1 MERPSLEL
9 ADVVQA
15 CGPALAIRTRL
26 TTDQRRALRDVAR
39 CRTAALGGHVES
51 CVGCGHRRIAYNSC
65 RNRHCPKCLAGQQAD
80 WLSREAA
87 NLLPVEYHHV
97 VFTLPAEVNPI
108 GRLNPVAVYDALL
121 GAAARTIREVP
132 ANPKHLGA
140 EVGLLL
146 VLHTWG
152 QTLSYHPHVH
162 GIATGGGLT
171 PDGRWLSC
179 RPGFFL
185 PVRVLS
191 RVFREDFLARMRE
204 AFVRGKLAGFADA
217 AAFAAWVRQLQAKEW
232 VVYSKPPFGGP
243 AQVLKYL
250 ARYTHRVAIG
260 NSRLVELDGGRVS
273 FTYKD
278 YADAARTKVMT
289 LDGVEFLRRWV
300 SHVLPRGFV
309 KVRHYGLLA
318 NRHRVG
324 KLAACRRLLLG
335 SSPGSGVCVA
345 EPAARADRCPM
356 CGLERWE
363 MGGRFG
369 PGREPRCERRRCED
383 SS

>member
-9 ADVVQA
+9 ADVVRA
-15 CGPALAIRTRL
+15 FGGALAARTRL
-26 TTDQRRALRDVAR
+26 ASGQRRALRDAAR
-39 CRTAALGGHVES
+39 CRTAALGGHVQR
-51 CVGCGHRRIAYNSC
+51 CGGCAHARVAYNSC
-65 RNRHCPKCLAGQQAD
+65 RNRHCPKCCASQQAA

-97 VFTLPAEVNPI
+97 VFTLPAEVNPVA
-108 GRLNPVAVYDALL
+108 LANPVAVYDALL
-121 GAAARTIREVP
+121 SAAAEAIREVAAAP
-132 ANPKHLGA
+132 RHLGA

-162 GIATGGGLT
+162 GVATGGGLT
-171 PDGRWLSC
+171 PDGLWRSC

-191 RVFREDFLARMRE
+191 RVFRGIFLTRMSE
-204 AFVRGKLAGFADA
+204 AFARGKLAGFDNAI
-217 AAFAAWVRQLQAKEW
+217 AFAAWAGRLRAREW

-243 AQVLKYL
+243 EQVLKYL

-260 NSRLVELDGGRVS
+260 NSRLVKLEGGRVT
-273 FTYKD
+273 FGYKD
-278 YADAARTKVMT
+278 YADAAKAKSMT

-309 KVRHYGLLA
+309 KIRHCGLLA
-318 NRHRVG
+318 NRHRAA
-324 KLAACRRLLLG
+324 KLSACRRLLWA
-335 SSPGSGVCVA
+335 SGLVPVACVA
-345 EPAARADRCPM
+345 EADGRPDPCPV
-356 CGLERWE
+356 CGAEGWLIGE
-363 MGGRFG
+363 RFG
-369 PGREPRCERRRCED
+369 PVGVGGAWCGLD

>member
-1 MERPSLEL
+1 MERPRLEL
-9 ADVVQA
+9 ADVVRA
-15 CGPALAIRTRL
+15 CGCALPVRTRL
-26 TTDQRRALRDVAR
+26 TSDQRRALRDVER
-39 CRTAALGGHVES
+39 CRTAALGGHVEG
-51 CVGCGHRRIAYNSC
+51 CAGCGHQRIAYNSC
-65 RNRHCPKCLAGQQAD
+65 RNRHCPKCCASQQAA

-97 VFTLPAEVNPI
+97 VFTLPSHVNPI
-108 GRLNPVAVYDALL
+108 GLLNPTTVYEALMS
-121 GAAARTIREVP
+121 AAAQTIREVA

-171 PDGRWLSC
+171 TDGRWRSC
-179 RPGFFL
+179 RRGFFL

-191 RVFREDFLARMRE
+191 RVFRGKFLARMRD
-204 AFVRGKLAGFADA
+204 AFAAGKLAGFENAG
-217 AAFAAWVRQLQAKEW
+217 AFEAWAGRLQSRDW

-243 AQVLKYL
+243 ALVLKYL

-260 NSRLVELDGGRVS
+260 NSRLVKLEGGRVS

-278 YADAARTKVMT
+278 YADAARTKTMT
-289 LDGVEFLRRWV
+289 LDGAEFLRRWV
-300 SHVLPRGFV
+300 QHVLPRGFV

-318 NRHRVG
+318 NRHRAE
-324 KLAACRRLLLG
+324 KLRVCRRSLLA
-335 SSPGSGVCVA
+335 SGCGLPVRVA
-345 EPAARADRCPM
+345 EPERRANACPV
-356 CGLERWE
+356 CGVEAWVIGERYD
-363 MGGRFG
+363 
-369 PGREPRCERRRCED
+369 PVAVPRCGTRVSVD

>member
-1 MERPSLEL
+1 MH
-9 ADVVQA
+9 A
-15 CGPALAIRTRL
+15 RL
-26 TTDQRRALRDVAR
+26 TSEQRRALRDVER
-39 CRTAALGGHVES
+39 CRTAALGGHVAG
-51 CVGCGHRRIAYNSC
+51 CAGCGHQRIAYNSC
-65 RNRHCPKCLAGQQAD
+65 RNRHCPKCCASQQAA

-97 VFTLPAEVNPI
+97 VFTLPSQVNPI
-108 GRLNPVAVYDALL
+108 GLLNPTTVYEALMS
-121 GAAARTIREVP
+121 AAAQTIREVA

-171 PDGRWLSC
+171 TDGRWRSC
-179 RPGFFL
+179 RRGFFL

-191 RVFREDFLARMRE
+191 RVFRGKFLAQMRD
-204 AFVRGKLAGFADA
+204 AFAAGKLAGFASVG
-217 AAFAAWVRQLQAKEW
+217 AFEAWVGRLQSKEW

-260 NSRLVELDGGRVS
+260 NSRLVKWEGGRVS

-278 YADAARTKVMT
+278 YADAARTRAMT
-289 LDGVEFLRRWV
+289 LDGVEFLRRWTQ
-300 SHVLPRGFV
+300 HVLPRGFV

-318 NRHRVG
+318 NRHRAEKRRV
-324 KLAACRRLLLG
+324 CRRLLLA
-335 SSPGSGVCVA
+335 SGCGLPVRVA
-345 EPAARADRCPM
+345 EP
-356 CGLERWE
+356 
-363 MGGRFG
+363 
-369 PGREPRCERRRCED
+369 ERRANACPVCGVEAWVIGERYDPVAEPWCGTRVSVD